1 MRNGCFLGK
10 KRCWTDLV
18 LKDSQVFSIRRLKAS
33 FQYALEGLR
42 YAVKH
47 EKNIRIHLLAAFTTI
62 ILSILFQLTA
72 FEWLFIV
79 LAIFTVL
86 VLELVNSAIERTV
99 DLATTEIKPLAKQ
112 AKDIAAAAVLL
123 AATMA
128 VIVGVII
135 FGPKFIDLFL
145 K

>member
-1 MRNGCFLGK
+1 M
-10 KRCWTDLV
+10 
-18 LKDSQVFSIRRLKAS
+18 KDSQVFSIRRLKAS